1 VPDIDEPEI
10 TQTDTPADNSS
21 GELESLL
28 AEYEQATARPT
39 AANGHDENA
48 EDSPHNGEHVNGD
61 AIDKTLEDAISDAEI
76 ADRAQRSRAYY
87 VSLQL
92 DQKINT
98 IKQHEYE
105 RDLNATV
112 ASVRGDLDVK
122 DGVVRAWLDA
132 QVREDGVLK
141 QSWLGRADDPQMWKA
156 AERVLIKTFH
166 QEFSRQPDPN
176 ITADLAMVAAA
187 IRGASAP
194 AQTETAPNYSRLSNA
209 DMRDE
214 MRKLGIQP
222 NF

>member
-1 VPDIDEPEI
+1 MDEPEI
-10 TQTDTPADNSS
+10 QQTDTAADNSS
-21 GELESLL
+21 APDELDTLL
-28 AEYEQATARPT
+28 AQFDRETARP
-39 AANGHDENA
+39 AAVNGHAD
-48 EDSPHNGEHVNGD
+48 DSADAPVNGD
-61 AIDKTLEDAISDAEI
+61 APDNWLENAILDAEN
-76 ADRAQRSRAYY
+76 AERSQRSRAYY
-87 VSLQL
+87 ASLQL
-92 DQKINT
+92 DQKIQT
-98 IKQHEYE
+98 IQAHEYE

-112 ASVRGDLDVK
+112 ANVRGDLDVK
-122 DGVVRAWLDA
+122 EGVVRAWLDA

-176 ITADLAMVAAA
+176 LTADMAMVAAA

-194 AQTETAPNYSRLSNA
+194 AQTESAPNYSRLSNPE
-209 DMRDE
+209 MRDE